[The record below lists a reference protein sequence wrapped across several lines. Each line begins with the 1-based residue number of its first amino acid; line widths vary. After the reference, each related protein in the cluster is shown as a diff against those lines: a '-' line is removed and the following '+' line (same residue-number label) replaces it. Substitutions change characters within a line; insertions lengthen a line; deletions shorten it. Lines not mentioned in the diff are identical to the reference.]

1 MSLSSADIKFGE
13 VLPEAK
19 DHSVFDVTSYASKIT
34 GGKRKKTTQK
44 RNRKVVGGDYT
55 PLQFSEF
62 SVGTPAASINH
73 PAISSALGEDTAVST
88 QAATPANIA
97 AEVDATANE
106 ITTTV
111 GGSSAAKRRQ
121 RKSKRASKKGSKK
134 SNNKSA
140 KKYSR
145 RRR

>member
-62 SVGTPAASINH
+62 SVGIPAASINH

-88 QAATPANIA
+88 QTATPANIA
-97 AEVDATANE
+97 AEVEATATT
-106 ITTTV
+106 TTTV